1 MNKISDIRIG
11 LDSDKDCDVQSSATP
26 SSPVPCSSSFS
37 NFEPLDEDTVRKLV
51 SATTK
56 SCPLDPIPTA
66 IVKECLDDLL
76 PVLTSIINFSL
87 QSGSFPD
94 QWKEALV
101 KPLLKQPGC
110 DLIFRN
116 FRPVSNLA
124 FVSKLTEK
132 AVADQIQSYMDMN
145 YLFPPF
151 QSAYRPH
158 HSTETAL
165 LKVKNDILMNMD
177 RQCVTLLVLLD
188 LSAAF
193 DTVDHAILIDRLSTE
208 FGVTGPVLNWF
219 TSYLSNRSQRVSIDG
234 VLSEKFNLDC
244 GVPQG
249 SCLRPLL
256 FVIYSSKL
264 FQITEKHLPNVH
276 CYADDTQLYLAFKP
290 GNDTDEVAAL
300 RALESCIADIRRW
313 MLSDKLKLN
322 SDKTEFLIMGT
333 WQQIAKIKIENL
345 CVGDCRVTPS
355 SAAVKNLGSWFDSRL
370 NMLTHINK
378 TCSSAFYHLHNI
390 RRIRKYLTRQSV
402 ESLIDAFVTSKIDY
416 CNGLLYGLPSSH
428 ILKLQRVQNAAA
440 RLVTG
445 SPRFCHITPV
455 LISLHWLPI
464 KFRVNYKIV
473 LLTFKCLHGLAP
485 KYLADL
491 ISVHSAPRYNLRST
505 GTISLTPASAKCFIT
520 LGDRAFQQAAPKLW
534 NNLPTFI
541 RNLKS
546 LNSFKAAIKTHY
558 FKLAFN

>member
-1 MNKISDIRIG
+1 M
-11 LDSDKDCDVQSSATP
+11 DV
-26 SSPVPCSSSFS
+26 
-37 NFEPLDEDTVRKLV
+37 
-51 SATTK
+51 
-56 SCPLDPIPTA
+56 
-66 IVKECLDDLL
+66 
-76 PVLTSIINFSL
+76 
-87 QSGSFPD
+87 
-94 QWKEALV
+94 
-101 KPLLKQPGC
+101 
-110 DLIFRN
+110 
-116 FRPVSNLA
+116 
-124 FVSKLTEK
+124 
-132 AVADQIQSYMDMN
+132 
-145 YLFPPF
+145 
-151 QSAYRPH
+151 
-158 HSTETAL
+158 
-165 LKVKNDILMNMD
+165 
-177 RQCVTLLVLLD
+177 
-188 LSAAF
+188 
-193 DTVDHAILIDRLSTE
+193 
-208 FGVTGPVLNWF
+208 
-219 TSYLSNRSQRVSIDG
+219 
-234 VLSEKFNLDC
+234 
-244 GVPQG
+244 
-249 SCLRPLL
+249 
-256 FVIYSSKL
+256 
-264 FQITEKHLPNVH
+264 
-276 CYADDTQLYLAFKP
+276 
-290 GNDTDEVAAL
+290 
-300 RALESCIADIRRW
+300 ALESCIADIRRW

-322 SDKTEFLIMGT
+322 SDKTEFLIMDT

-345 CVGDCRVTPS
+345 RVGDCRVTPS

-402 ESLIDAFVTSKIDY
+402 ESLMHAFVTSKIDY
-416 CNGLLYGLPSSH
+416 CNGLLCGLPSSH